1 MEKIRV
7 ATIQLRGSHI
17 TSLKKYEEYLEDI
30 IEAAGQPELIVLPEY
45 AMLPLLQNLKGFR
58 RVQMKELYD
67 GYFNDLTEPMIQM
80 MSSLC
85 FKHATHILVGSHWY
99 QEGSKSYN
107 AAFFFDYEGGFKKF
121 PKFNPTPPERA
132 MIMEGGTEPGIV
144 ELPGGIKA
152 GINICL
158 DVEFPE
164 NARKAAMLGAD
175 ILLVPSLT
183 VNQRGASRV
192 EICARSRAVE
202 NQMYVV
208 TSTNQ
213 TILDIPEE
221 KPLRPMGNAGIFGPV
236 DNKTRLEDG
245 VISKSTKNGDDVI
258 IADLDLSIL
267 DESRYESEAP
277 LRSLLERIEH

>member
-17 TSLKKYEEYLEDI
+17 TTMKKYEEYLEDVI
-30 IEAAGQPELIVLPEY
+30 KAAGQPELIVLPEY

-58 RVQMKELYD
+58 RPQMKELYD
-67 GYFNDLTEPMIQM
+67 IYFTDLTEPMIQM
-80 MSSLC
+80 MTGLC
-85 FKHATHILVGSHWY
+85 LKHATHILVGSHWY
-99 QEGSKSYN
+99 QEDGKSYN
-107 AAFFFDYEGGFKKF
+107 GAFFFDYEGGFKRF

-132 MIMEGGTEPGIV
+132 MAMEGGTEPGIV
-144 ELPGGIKA
+144 ELPGGVKA

-164 NARKAAMLGAD
+164 NAREAARLGAD

-208 TSTNQ
+208 ASTNQ

-221 KPLRPMGNAGIFGPV
+221 KPLRPVGHSGIFGPV

-245 VISKSTKNGDDVI
+245 VVAKSVKEGDDVI
-258 IADLDLSIL
+258 VADLDLSIL
-267 DESRYESEAP
+267 DGSRYESEAP
-277 LRSLLERIEH
+277 LRSLLERIEN